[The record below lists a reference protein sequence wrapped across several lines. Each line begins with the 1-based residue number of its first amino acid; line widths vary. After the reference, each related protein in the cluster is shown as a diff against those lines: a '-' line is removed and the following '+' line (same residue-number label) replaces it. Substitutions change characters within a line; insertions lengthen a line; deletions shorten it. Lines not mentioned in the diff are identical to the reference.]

1 MRDLL
6 AQKEQAERN
15 VTIFATIKRHM
26 EVQNVFA
33 FLLIASLMQRVAET
47 LDADVRRWSSG
58 KEGNL
63 RALLS
68 TLQYVC
74 VIDLL
79 LFWQLRP
86 FYTHFKGILRII
98 ISNPLELLFPTF
110 SFFISATILNGSFF

>member
-6 AQKEQAERN
+6 AQREQAERN
-15 VTIFATIKRHM
+15 VTIFTTIKKHM

-79 LFWQLRP
+79 LFWQ
-86 FYTHFKGILRII
+86 
-98 ISNPLELLFPTF
+98 
-110 SFFISATILNGSFF
+110 